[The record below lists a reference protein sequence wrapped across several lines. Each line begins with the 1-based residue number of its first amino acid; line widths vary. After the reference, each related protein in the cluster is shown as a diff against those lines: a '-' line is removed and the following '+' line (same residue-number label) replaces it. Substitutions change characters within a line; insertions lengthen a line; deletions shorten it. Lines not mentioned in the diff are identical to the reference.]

1 MSRNPF
7 RIVPQGDV
15 GKTALLYK
23 GDEEDLEALANRLD
37 SIKSSEVYPSFEDDF
52 HCAIHFYDASEHFQS
67 ELRNYCERNLTGLN
81 KQATTKQTRTVPV
94 ITIKWIVIG
103 LLVLFFGYFFIIP
116 TIANIIK
123 VIGEAS

>member
-1 MSRNPF
+1 MPRDPF

-37 SIKSSEVYPSFEDDF
+37 SIKSSEVYPSFEEDF
-52 HCAIHFYDASEHFQS
+52 HCAIHFYDASERFQS
-67 ELRNYCERNLTGLN
+67 ELRNYCKRNLTGLS
-81 KQATTKQTRTVPV
+81 KRTTTEETSSFPV
-94 ITIKWIVIG
+94 TNVKWIVIG

-116 TIANIIK
+116 TIASIIK
-123 VIGEAS
+123 VVGEAS